1 VRISS
6 YYMLFVTSL
15 ISLYVLPS
23 LSKDS
28 SHRNYRS
35 TIWNFYKTILPLVVV
50 GLIAV
55 YFSRNLIISILFTEE
70 FEDSSRLFKWQL
82 LGDFIK
88 IVTTVMAFRFIAM
101 NDLWRYL
108 IAEVLSILSFYLFS
122 LYLIPTYQEQGVVMA
137 YLGNYLFYLAL
148 LLVILRKELF
158 SKAALL

>member
-1 VRISS
+1 
-6 YYMLFVTSL
+6 
-15 ISLYVLPS
+15 
-23 LSKDS
+23 
-28 SHRNYRS
+28 
-35 TIWNFYKTILPLVVV
+35 LPLVVV
-50 GLIAV
+50 GLIAF